1 MSAHSATPLPVKL
14 GISAGSR
21 VLLRNPPPGFAESL
35 TPLPE
40 RTQLMEQARNP
51 VDVIVVFARQRA
63 EIRAALPGAIRR
75 LKRDGGLWIAWP
87 KKSAGMATDL
97 AFDTVQRTGLK
108 AGLVDNKVCAIDST
122 WSALRFVYRSKDRP
136 GSAKPK
142 E

>member
-1 MSAHSATPLPVKL
+1 MNAYSATPLPVKL

-21 VLLRNPPPGFAESL
+21 VLLCNPPSGFAESL

-40 RTQLMEQARNP
+40 RTQVMEQARNP
-51 VDVIVVFARQRA
+51 VDVIVLFTRQRA

-97 AFDTVQRTGLK
+97 AFDTVQRTGLRT
-108 AGLVDNKVCAIDST
+108 GLVDNKICSIDST
-122 WSALRFVYRSKDRP
+122 WSALRFVFRRTDR
-136 GSAKPK
+136 
-142 E
+142 